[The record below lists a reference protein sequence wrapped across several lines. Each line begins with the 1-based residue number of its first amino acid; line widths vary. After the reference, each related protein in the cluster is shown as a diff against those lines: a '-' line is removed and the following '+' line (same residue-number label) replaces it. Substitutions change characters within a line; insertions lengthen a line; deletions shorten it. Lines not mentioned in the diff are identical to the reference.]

1 MKLFLRGIFMV
12 DSQKNQKTAIIIGA
26 GPAGLTAAYE
36 LLDKTDIK
44 PIIYEKSNDIGGI
57 SKTIN
62 YKGNRIDIG
71 GHRFFS
77 KSERVMD
84 WWMNI
89 LPLQGAPAKDDLA
102 VGREIPISKE
112 SVKHD
117 IGSVKTKTC
126 PAPDPELVDEVMLNR
141 SRLSR
146 IFFLRKFFNYP
157 ISMDY
162 NTFSNLGIKRTVKIG
177 LSYIKTSFSHIKPE
191 KSLEDFFI
199 NRFGVE
205 LYRTFFKDYTGKV
218 WGVACNQITA
228 EWGSQRI
235 KGLSITNA
243 ILHAFKKI
251 FTSDSSISQKDV
263 ETSLI
268 SQFMYP
274 KHGPGQLWEEV
285 AKIITENGGEIH
297 HGNKVVG
304 IQSKKNRLDAIKV
317 LDESTGEFKKI
328 EGEYFLST
336 MPVKD
341 LINSFEEDLP
351 SDVSEVAQGLMYRDF
366 ITVGLLLNEL
376 KIKNETKMSTV
387 NDLVP
392 DNWIYIQERD
402 VKIGRLQ
409 IFNNWSPYLVKDDS
423 KVWIGLEYFCNEGD
437 DMWNMSNENFTDF
450 AIKELEKI
458 NIINADEVIDSI
470 VIKVQKTYPAYFG
483 TYNKFDIIKSFT
495 DQFENLFL
503 IGRNGMH
510 RYNNMDHSM
519 LTAMTVV
526 ENIKNDIKSKEN
538 IWNINAEEKYHEE
551 K

>member
-1 MKLFLRGIFMV
+1 MI
-12 DSQKNQKTAIIIGA
+12 DPEKNQKVAIIIGA

-36 LLDKTDIK
+36 LIDKTDII
-44 PIIYEKSNDIGGI
+44 PIIYEKSNDVGGI

-62 YKGNRIDIG
+62 YKGNKIDIG

-77 KSERVMD
+77 KSKRVMD
-84 WWMNI
+84 WWINI
-89 LPLQGAPAKDDLA
+89 LPLQGAPAKDDIN

-112 SVKHD
+112 SVKRD
-117 IGSVKTKTC
+117 IGSSKTKTI
-126 PAPDPELVDEVMLNR
+126 PAPDPEKIDEVMLNR

-157 ISMDY
+157 VSLDY
-162 NTFSNLGIKRTVKIG
+162 NTFSNLGIKRTIKIG
-177 LSYIKTSFSHIKPE
+177 LSYIRTSFSQIKPE

-205 LYRTFFKDYTGKV
+205 LYHTFFKDYTEKV
-218 WGVACNQITA
+218 WGVPCSLITA
-228 EWGSQRI
+228 DWGSQRI

-243 ILHAFKKI
+243 IIHAFKKS
-251 FTSDSSISQKDV
+251 FKRDSNIAQSNV

-274 KHGPGQLWEEV
+274 KYGPGQMWEEV
-285 AKIITENGGEIH
+285 AKLITKNGGEIH
-297 HGNKVVG
+297 HKMSVVG
-304 IQSKKNRLDAIKV
+304 IESNNNGIDSIKV
-317 LDESTGEFKKI
+317 LEESTGELKRIK
-328 EGEYFLST
+328 GDYFIST

-351 SDVSEVAQGLMYRDF
+351 ENVSEVAQGLMYRDF

-376 KIKNETKMSTV
+376 KIKNETKLITV

-409 IFNNWSPYLVKDDS
+409 IFNNWSPYLIKDES

-437 DMWNMSNENFTDF
+437 EMWNMSNESFTEF
-450 AIKELEKI
+450 AIKELDKI
-458 NIINADEVIDSI
+458 DIINSDEVIDSV
-470 VIKVQKTYPAYFG
+470 VIKVKKTYPAYFG
-483 TYNKFDIIKSFT
+483 TYDRFNTIKNFT
-495 DQFENLFL
+495 DSFENLFL

-519 LTAMTVV
+519 LTAMAAV
-526 ENIKNDIKSKEN
+526 ENIKNGEKSKEN
-538 IWNINAEEKYHEE
+538 IWNINAEEEYHEE

>member
-1 MKLFLRGIFMV
+1 MV
-12 DSQKNQKTAIIIGA
+12 DTQENQKKAIIIGA

-44 PIIYEKSNDIGGI
+44 PVLYEKSNDIGGI
-57 SKTIN
+57 AKTIN

-77 KSERVMD
+77 KSKRVMD

-102 VGREIPISKE
+102 LGREIPLSKE
-112 SVKHD
+112 SIKRN
-117 IGSVKTKTC
+117 IGSVKTKTF
-126 PAPDPELVDEVMLNR
+126 PAPDPELADEVMLNR

-157 ISMDY
+157 ISLNY

-177 LSYIKTSFSHIKPE
+177 LSYIKTSFSQIKPE

-205 LYRTFFKDYTGKV
+205 LYLTFFKDYTEKV

-243 ILHAFKKI
+243 ILHAFKKR
-251 FTSDSSISQKDV
+251 FTNDSSISQKNV

-268 SQFMYP
+268 GQFMYP

-285 AKIITENGGEIH
+285 AKLIIENGGEIH

-304 IQSKKNRLDAIKV
+304 IESNENRLNTIKV
-317 LDESTGEFKKI
+317 LDESTGEFKRIK
-328 EGEYFLST
+328 GDYFLST

-341 LINSFEEDLP
+341 LINSFEKKLP
-351 SDVSEVAQGLMYRDF
+351 CNVSEVAEGLMYRDF

-376 KIKNETKMSTV
+376 KIKNETKMNTV
-387 NDLVP
+387 NNLVP

-437 DMWNMSNENFTDF
+437 EMWNMSNENFTKF

-458 NIINADEVIDSI
+458 DIINADEIIDSV

-483 TYNKFDIIKSFT
+483 TYNKFDIIKNFT
-495 DQFENLFL
+495 DNFENLFL

-519 LTAMTVV
+519 LTAMTAV
-526 ENIKNDIKSKEN
+526 ENIKNNIKTKEN
-538 IWNINAEEKYHEE
+538 IWNINAEEEYHEDNISNN
-551 K
+551 